1 MKLTKKVYRTAMGK
15 QIDMQ
20 TLMLQNEKTV
30 ALGNAS
36 LNARGDEIDSRGNIV
51 KKREE
56 LAQDY
61 YRANPKAV
69 KDAPLEEDNVVS
81 TQEKL
86 KKKTTAKTEP
96 VASQLS
102 EADMK
107 ALEEYDNAADQYASE
122 IIKNKE
128 R

>member
-1 MKLTKKVYRTAMGK
+1 MGK

-69 KDAPLEEDNVVS
+69 KDSPLEEDNVVA
-81 TQEKL
+81 TQEKP
-86 KKKTTAKTEP
+86 KKKTNAKTEP

-107 ALEEYDNAADQYASE
+107 ELEEHDNAADLYASE